1 MNIGTK
7 IHNLRTDAGLTLQ
20 ELGDKVGV
28 GASTVRKWETSYIKS
43 LGHDKIH
50 KLAAALGTTPDYL
63 LGETNNSVK
72 IDTIHSNNGVIGQN
86 SGEIHIVNGRELSKE
101 ESELLRVFN
110 SLDIKRRTKLMC
122 AAYDLEEE
130 MK

>member
-1 MNIGTK
+1 M
-7 IHNLRTDAGLTLQ
+7 
-20 ELGDKVGV
+20 
-28 GASTVRKWETSYIKS
+28 RKWETSYIKS

-72 IDTIHSNNGVIGQN
+72 IDNIQSNNGVIGQN

-101 ESELLRVFN
+101 ESELLRVFGG
-110 SLDIKRRTKLMC
+110 LDIKRRIKLMSV
-122 AAYDLEEE
+122 AYELEEE
-130 MK
+130 IK

>member
-63 LGETNNSVK
+63 LGRPIAALKLIPYILITELSVK
-72 IDTIHSNNGVIGQN
+72 IP
-86 SGEIHIVNGRELSKE
+86 GRFIL
-101 ESELLRVFN
+101 
-110 SLDIKRRTKLMC
+110 
-122 AAYDLEEE
+122 
-130 MK
+130 